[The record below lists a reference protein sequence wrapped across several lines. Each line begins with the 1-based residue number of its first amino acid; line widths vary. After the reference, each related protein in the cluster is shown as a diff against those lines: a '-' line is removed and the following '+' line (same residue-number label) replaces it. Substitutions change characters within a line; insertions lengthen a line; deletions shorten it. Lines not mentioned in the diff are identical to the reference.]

1 MSGKT
6 ADLEWPNWVGLPPDV
21 TAVIFSKLGGIE
33 VMTSV
38 QYVCSSWLKMCK
50 DPYMWRTIDMHNLDD
65 EYGMDFDLDMICR
78 AAVDRSNG
86 HLSSI
91 NIEYFGTDELLHYIA
106 DRSSHL
112 TSLRLV
118 YCYDISDQGL
128 IDSIVKFPL
137 LEELELS
144 YCSLS
149 RKSLEAVG
157 RSCPLLKSFKLNR
170 EGQRDPMILCNE
182 EALAIAENM
191 HELRHLQIFGNK
203 LMITGL
209 EALLNGCP
217 HLKSL
222 DMRQCFNIYLEG
234 NLKKRCL
241 EQIQHLHCPNDS
253 TSDYEFDATV
263 RDAYDFGS
271 DDYGNYDDPFGML
284 DIGVMSDDDYDN
296 ELSDHHFD
304 HHFDYH
310 FDHHFDYGYGYD
322 YDYDYNPDDD
332 F

>member
-1 MSGKT
+1 
-6 ADLEWPNWVGLPPDV
+6 
-21 TAVIFSKLGGIE
+21 
-33 VMTSV
+33 
-38 QYVCSSWLKMCK
+38 
-50 DPYMWRTIDMHNLDD
+50 
-65 EYGMDFDLDMICR
+65 MIHC
-78 AAVDRSNG
+78 
-86 HLSSI
+86 
-91 NIEYFGTDELLHYIA
+91 
-106 DRSSHL
+106 RSSHL

-118 YCYDISDQGL
+118 YCDDISDQGL
-128 IDSIVKFPL
+128 IDSISKFPL

-144 YCSLS
+144 YCELS

-157 RSCPLLKSFKLNR
+157 RSCPLLKSLKLNR
-170 EGQRDPMILCNE
+170 HGQRDPMILCNE

-209 EALLNGCP
+209 EAILNGCP

-222 DMRQCFNIYLEG
+222 DLRQCFNIYLEG

-241 EQIQHLHCPNDS
+241 EQIQDLRCPDDS
-253 TSDYEFDATV
+253 ISDYEFDATV
-263 RDAYDFGS
+263 QDASDFGS
-271 DDYGNYDDPFGML
+271 DDYDDYDDPFGML
-284 DIGVMSDDDYDN
+284 DIGVMSDDDYDI

-310 FDHHFDYGYGYD
+310 FDHHFDYGYDYDFEYGYD
-322 YDYDYNPDDD
+322 CNQDDD